1 MREEICRRQNSDWS
15 LDRLAAQ
22 RFLYGKAKLVE
33 GLRLGL
39 IVVVGAL
46 LLVGLMV
53 RAESFSEWA
62 TMAVV
67 LLWFIDQIALVPWAA
82 RKREEAAAVQE
93 DFDCCVLDIAWPEQ
107 LGVARPTGD
116 RVRTLANKVQGA
128 AARKGLAD
136 WYGVEDMPVEPVAAR
151 LHCQRMN
158 CHWDSSLRGEW
169 IRVVG
174 LTVSA
179 LAVAVVGVGLAMDI
193 TLLEVL
199 LGVAAGIRL
208 LAWLLLEQRAHSAAE
223 KRMKNLHGYLS
234 RAEAD
239 GGPASMSEVR
249 LVQAA
254 IFEHRR
260 GCPSVPDWFYW
271 VRRKAYEGKA
281 EV

>member
-1 MREEICRRQNSDWS
+1 MREDICRRQNSEWS

-46 LLVGLMV
+46 LLVGMV
-53 RAESFSEWA
+53 VTAESFSKWA

-82 RKREEAAAVQE
+82 RKREEAAAVKE
-93 DFDCCVLDIAWPEQ
+93 DFDCCVLDLAWPDQ

-128 AARKGLAD
+128 AARKGLED
-136 WYGVEDMPVEPVAAR
+136 WYDTEDMPVDSVAAR

-158 CHWDSSLRGEW
+158 CYWDSRLRGEW
-169 IRVVG
+169 IWGVW

-179 LAVAVVGVGLAMDI
+179 LALAVVGVGVAMDI
-193 TLLEVL
+193 TLFEIL
-199 LGVAAGIRL
+199 LGVVAGIRL
-208 LAWLLLEQRAHSAAE
+208 LAWLLVEQRAHSAAE

-239 GGPASMSEVR
+239 GGPASMCEVR

-254 IFEHRR
+254 IFEHRWE
-260 GCPSVPDWFYW
+260 CPSVPDWFYW